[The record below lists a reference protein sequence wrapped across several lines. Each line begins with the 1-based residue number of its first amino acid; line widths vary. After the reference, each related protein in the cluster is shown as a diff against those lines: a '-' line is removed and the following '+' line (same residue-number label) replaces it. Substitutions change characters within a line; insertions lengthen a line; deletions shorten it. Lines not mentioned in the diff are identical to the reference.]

1 MKKTYL
7 QLLKNLWSIT
17 ISILTKPN
25 YWIETWYDIKHFGRA
40 LIGVLGQFFSFVLW
54 LVIFIIAPVSLPIL
68 AGISYLN
75 QDREINK
82 RNAHRKKVIDR
93 MRPNRPDEKEK
104 IKMKN
109 YT

>member
-7 QLLKNLWSIT
+7 KLLKNLWFIT

-25 YWIETWYDIKHFGRA
+25 YWIETWYDIKHFCR
-40 LIGVLGQFFSFVLW
+40 VLKVVLTKFFIFVLC
-54 LVIFIIAPVSLPIL
+54 LVIFTTAPVSLPIL
-68 AGISYLN
+68 AGIAYLN